1 MQFEENEQI
10 IEKQLMKQEST
21 NIKISR
27 LDLSKIWSIK

>member
-27 LDLSKIWSIK
+27 LDLSKI